1 MKGTAKS
8 KVVTSGRL
16 TGRVKVQP
24 TRRRVSQSQALASRP
39 EPAFS
44 LYSTDSEDQV
54 TTLHNGLDRCA
65 ALLSGILQADQTE
78 ASPDVPQALK
88 AGAAKSKPSPSQGK
102 KTIKKVAPQTD
113 QRICRS
119 VQRAAGG
126 KTPKTPHLSPAAHS
140 GVKLQK
146 HPRTQNYAL
155 QHLSSST
162 PHTATPPPSNRPPTP
177 KTDCCPAA
185 EAPNSPCKDGG
196 EDEFVPVRDVDP
208 QSSST
213 HTAVTNT
220 HTCTLKTPDMQ
231 LERAQGEGAPLQ
243 DSHRKQTEEKVRTA
257 QGLLGELRAVIAGQ
271 GSAAEILLSHLEQ
284 TVSSSSLSSLMKA
297 AGSDVETEPE
307 LSSLQSQNTQLR
319 RRVRTLQQ
327 QLKQR
332 EEAEKRPSVETLC
345 TSEVLIL
352 QDELT
357 VAQSQ
362 LQELQSDLTEVR
374 EALQDTQSRLRES
387 EAKNQLGLT
396 DLEATRSRL
405 LESEREKSEL
415 ASVAQKRQEEI
426 DNLNRILQS
435 RDSSVCPPVV
445 DTQTTNQHFNQLQ
458 LRQNPAAPPSDRIT
472 QYLLSMDQLE
482 RTHTEQEQVC
492 VSADRDLASRPD
504 ITPADSS
511 VRSDVLQ
518 LEMHRRQLF
527 SGAPSLCDR
536 ESLSSDWSVRSGSSF
551 NTRDE
556 VAFRDGLAALDAS
569 IASLQKTIQLDIR
582 R

>member
-1 MKGTAKS
+1 MKGTANS

-24 TRRRVSQSQALASRP
+24 ARRRASQNQAASSRP
-39 EPAFS
+39 EPTFS

-54 TTLHNGLDRCA
+54 TTLHKGLDRCA
-65 ALLSGILQADQTE
+65 ALLSGILQADNAE
-78 ASPDVPQALK
+78 ASPGVPQALK
-88 AGAAKSKPSPSQGK
+88 GGAAKSKPSTSQEK
-102 KTIKKVAPQTD
+102 KTIKRVALQTD

-119 VQRAAGG
+119 VQRASGV
-126 KTPKTPHLSPAAHS
+126 KTPRTPHLSVSVPAAHS

-146 HPRTQNYAL
+146 HP
-155 QHLSSST
+155 
-162 PHTATPPPSNRPPTP
+162 HTHHTSTPPPSNRLPTP
-177 KTDCCPAA
+177 KTDPCSAP
-185 EAPNSPCKDGG
+185 EPPNSPCKDGG

-208 QSSST
+208 QSSDT

-220 HTCTLKTPDMQ
+220 HTRTLKTPDMQ
-231 LERAQGEGAPLQ
+231 LEHAQGEEAPLQ
-243 DSHRKQTEEKVRTA
+243 DSHSCRKQTEDKVRTA

-284 TVSSSSLSSLMKA
+284 TVSSSSLSSLMNA
-297 AGSDVETEPE
+297 AGSDVQTEPE
-307 LSSLQSQNTQLR
+307 LSSLQSQNTQLC

-332 EEAEKRPSVETLC
+332 EEAEKRPNVETLC
-345 TSEVLIL
+345 NSEVLIL

-362 LQELQSDLTEVR
+362 LQELQSDLTELR

-387 EAKNQLGLT
+387 DAKNQLVLT

-415 ASVAQKRQEEI
+415 ASVAQERQEEI

-435 RDSSVCPPVV
+435 RDSSVCPPVD
-445 DTQTTNQHFNQLQ
+445 DTQTSKQNFAQQQ

-472 QYLLSMDQLE
+472 HYLLSMDQLE
-482 RTHTEQEQVC
+482 RAHTKQVC
-492 VSADRDLASRPD
+492 VSADRELPSRPD
-504 ITPADSS
+504 VTAADSS
-511 VRSDVLQ
+511 VHSGVLQ
-518 LEMHRRQLF
+518 LETHRRQLF
-527 SGAPSLCDR
+527 SSAPSLCDR
-536 ESLSSDWSVRSGSSF
+536 ESLSSDWSIPSGSSF

-556 VAFRDGLAALDAS
+556 AAFRDGLAALDAS
-569 IASLQKTIQLDIR
+569 IASLQKTIQLDMR

>member
-24 TRRRVSQSQALASRP
+24 MRRRVSQSQALASRP

-78 ASPDVPQALK
+78 PSPGVPQALK
-88 AGAAKSKPSPSQGK
+88 AGAAKSKPPPSQGK
-102 KTIKKVAPQTD
+102 KTIKKVTPQTD

-146 HPRTQNYAL
+146 HPRTQTYAL
-155 QHLSSST
+155 QHLSSSA

-177 KTDCCPAA
+177 KTDCCSAP
-185 EAPNSPCKDGG
+185 EAPNIPCKDGG

-208 QSSST
+208 QSSD
-213 HTAVTNT
+213 TNT

-284 TVSSSSLSSLMKA
+284 TVSSSSSSSLMKA
-297 AGSDVETEPE
+297 AGSDLETESE

-332 EEAEKRPSVETLC
+332 EEAEKRPNVETLC

-362 LQELQSDLTEVR
+362 LQELQSDLTELR

-387 EAKNQLGLT
+387 EAKNQLVLT

-415 ASVAQKRQEEI
+415 ASVAQKRQAEI

-445 DTQTTNQHFNQLQ
+445 DTQTTNQHFKQLQ

-492 VSADRDLASRPD
+492 VSADTDLASRPD

-518 LEMHRRQLF
+518 LEIHRRQLF

-536 ESLSSDWSVRSGSSF
+536 ESLSSDWSARSGSSF

-569 IASLQKTIQLDIR
+569 IASLQKTIQLDVR